1 MVTKPATFVT
11 LLRLYFCHEPLSIIV
26 MKSLKY
32 CILTLTWHPLW
43 FRKSILTLQQK
54 CGHFNLP
61 FYLFNYF
68 SNFVFDTGYVSIGFG
83 VVSKKQNIRNKI
95 KRQTQCITDKMW
107 PLYFNLVLSKMF
119 SKNKSE
125 GGCTSSFG
133 GVLFT
138 DRQPD
143 ERKSFG

>member
-1 MVTKPATFVT
+1 M
-11 LLRLYFCHEPLSIIV
+11 S
-26 MKSLKY
+26 
-32 CILTLTWHPLW
+32 
-43 FRKSILTLQQK
+43 
-54 CGHFNLP
+54 
-61 FYLFNYF
+61 
-68 SNFVFDTGYVSIGFG
+68 
-83 VVSKKQNIRNKI
+83 
-95 KRQTQCITDKMW
+95 

-143 ERKSFG
+143 ERKSFGFFLKENFYLRTLREFSHTILKNPNWEVFDKNSF